1 MAQGEKIQK
10 VLARAG
16 YGSRREIERWIQD
29 GVISV
34 NGNPATMGDRITGE
48 EMIRI
53 SGQRIKSE
61 KLETKETQVL
71 LYHKP
76 TGQVCTRKDP
86 EGRQTIFDKLPEP
99 AHGRWVVVGRLDINT
114 SGLLLLTND
123 GELANRLMHPSNEVE
138 REYSV
143 RILGEVTEEMIKT
156 LQKGVVLEDG
166 PAKFDKVISKGGD
179 GANQWYNVTLKEGK
193 YREVRRLWESQGVQ
207 VSRLIRIRYGHVQL
221 PRNLSR
227 GQTKLL
233 PAVQIGKLKESVGLK
248 VSLTEK
254 ESLKRHA
261 QQKDNQKQRK
271 RRTSS
276 QRR

>member
-16 YGSRREIERWIQD
+16 YGSRREIERWIEE
-29 GVISV
+29 GMISV
-34 NGNPATMGDRITGE
+34 NGNPATLGDRITGT

-53 SGQRIKSE
+53 RGQRIKSE
-61 KLETKETQVL
+61 KLETQDTQVL
-71 LYHKP
+71 IYHKP

-86 EGRQTIFDKLPEP
+86 EGRETIFDKLPEP
-99 AHGRWVVVGRLDINT
+99 AQGRWVVVGRLDLNT

-143 RILGEVTEEMIKT
+143 RILGEVTDEMLKA

-166 PAKFDKVISKGGD
+166 LAKFDKVIAKGGD
-179 GANQWYNVTLKEGK
+179 GANHWYNVILKEGK

-233 PAVQIGKLKESVGLK
+233 PAFQIGKLKESVGLS
-248 VSLTEK
+248 VSATEK
-254 ESLKRHA
+254 ESLKRQA
-261 QQKDNQKQRK
+261 QQKENQKQRK
-271 RRTSS
+271 RRNFSN
-276 QRR
+276 R